1 MAIQPPADDDD
12 DYELELE
19 PVDPEIIAHHQAR
32 AQHAVESAV
41 KTIDVDELYEGQ
53 SAYSDLDLD
62 LSGLKSFRFT
72 TRTLLLLTA
81 IVAIGMTIRIMFGG
95 CMMIFVGMMAAVA
108 VGWYWVSRLEREK
121 EVERARRR
129 EEFFANRGTVAA
141 PVAPA
146 AASAAPAKPASPFDD
161 APAGAVEGAPAAAEE
176 GAPEKLP
183 FFDVKFAFS
192 TQELLIT
199 MTAVAV
205 AFGLLTWITPS
216 QSPKV
221 LGAIALAGLIT
232 LGAGLQPHRLI
243 VLGWGV
249 LMAIYVGY
257 SLLFAT
263 VLPTGP

>member
-1 MAIQPPADDDD
+1 MATPPPDDDD

-19 PVDPEIIAHHQAR
+19 PVDPEILAHHQAR
-32 AQHAVESAV
+32 ATHAVESAV
-41 KTIDVDELYEGQ
+41 KSINVDELYEGH
-53 SAYSDLDLD
+53 SDYSDLDLD

-81 IVAIGMTIRIMFGG
+81 IVAIGMTIRLMFGG
-95 CMMIFVGMMAAVA
+95 CMVIFVGMMAAVA

-129 EEFFANRGTVAA
+129 EEFFASRGTAG
-141 PVAPA
+141 APA
-146 AASAAPAKPASPFDD
+146 AGAAAAATPAKPASPFDET
-161 APAGAVEGAPAAAEE
+161 AAVGAEAATPAE
-176 GAPEKLP
+176 PEKLP

-216 QSPKV
+216 QSPKI
-221 LGAIALAGLIT
+221 LGAIALAGLVT
-232 LGAGLQPHRLI
+232 LGAGFQPHRLI

>member
-1 MAIQPPADDDD
+1 MAIQPPEDDDD
-12 DYELELE
+12 ELELE

-32 AQHAVESAV
+32 ATHAVESAV
-41 KTIDVDELYEGQ
+41 KKIDVNELYEGH
-53 SAYSDLDLD
+53 SNYSDLDLD
-62 LSGLKSFRFT
+62 LSGLKAFRFT

-81 IVAIGMTIRIMFGG
+81 IVAIGMTIRLMFGG
-95 CMMIFVGMMAAVA
+95 CMVIFVGMMAAVA

-129 EEFFANRGTVAA
+129 EEFFANRGAA
-141 PVAPA
+141 GAPA
-146 AASAAPAKPASPFDD
+146 AGAATSGAPAKPASPFDD
-161 APAGAVEGAPAAAEE
+161 APAGAEP
-176 GAPEKLP
+176 APEKLP

-199 MTAVAV
+199 MTAVAI
-205 AFGLLTWITPS
+205 AFGLLTWIVPKE
-216 QSPKV
+216 SPKV
-221 LGAIALAGLIT
+221 LGAIALAGLVT
-232 LGAGLQPHRLI
+232 LGAGFQPHRLI